1 MIADPNGIDF
11 GTKTY
16 RFGHFSGPSYRGAH
30 AGWPAALLGGQ
41 LGFLETY
48 VNQGARAFCLHVNR
62 RPHSQ
67 PGAHAGWPAALLGG
81 QLGFLEAYVN
91 QGARAFCLHVNRRP
105 HSQPANKLSARLGT
119 LETRVNKAH
128 GHADLHVKGEFRP
141 PQRGPPQGP
150 HGGWPAGWLVGWLAG
165 WLGHQHA
172 SKTFTLTQKVVPEA
186 WLHGWVQ
193 EKSQNNLQPELY

>member
-1 MIADPNGIDF
+1 M
-11 GTKTY
+11 
-16 RFGHFSGPSYRGAH
+16 
-30 AGWPAALLGGQ
+30 
-41 LGFLETY
+41 
-48 VNQGARAFCLHVNR
+48 NR

-105 HSQPANKLSARLGT
+105 HSQPANTPSARFGT
-119 LETRVNKAH
+119 FETRVNRAH

-150 HGGWPAGWLVGWLAG
+150 RGLSGYTRNPKIIISQNCIDFDTKTYRFGHISGPSYRGAHAGWPAGWLVLRMPAMC
-165 WLGHQHA
+165 LGHKHA
-172 SKTFTLTQKVVPEA
+172 SKTRTLSTKVRRKRVP
-186 WLHGWVQ
+186 LGR
-193 EKSQNNLQPELY
+193 KSFPKRGCLVGFRRIPK